1 MRDWCCSVDIAR
13 RYVVLRA
20 KLPLTHAVLY
30 FQSIFAAPCS
40 VSDRRHISSIA
51 VDRKAM
57 RIHGRD
63 AEIGLGAA
71 VMKGETAPEWA
82 THPE

>member
-1 MRDWCCSVDIAR
+1 LETVRDWCCSVDIAR

-40 VSDRRHISSIA
+40 VSDRTLISRIA
-51 VDRKAM
+51 ADRKA
-57 RIHGRD
+57 IGGNGRD

-71 VMKGETAPEWA
+71 VMKGETAPE
-82 THPE
+82 

>member
-1 MRDWCCSVDIAR
+1 MRDWCCSVDIAG

-20 KLPLTHAVLY
+20 ELPLTHAVLY

-40 VSDRRHISSIA
+40 VSVRRLNFPHGDRSQSYT
-51 VDRKAM
+51 V
-57 RIHGRD
+57 HGRD

-71 VMKGETAPEWA
+71 VMKGETAPKWP
-82 THPE
+82 THPK